1 VADRPTN
8 LYAFC
13 QQTLTEGAA
22 AVAPPTIPGMD
33 TTPREDPLPDQPEVR
48 DPEQGQG
55 MVEYALIIVLVAIG
69 ALIALQVVGHA
80 TNNLYSN
87 ITNSIGP

>member
-1 VADRPTN
+1 
-8 LYAFC
+8 
-13 QQTLTEGAA
+13 
-22 AVAPPTIPGMD
+22 MD
-33 TTPREDPLPDQPEVR
+33 TEALAAELQEQPEAQ

-69 ALIALQVVGHA
+69 ALIALQVLGHA

-87 ITNSIGP
+87 ITSSFPH

>member
-1 VADRPTN
+1 
-8 LYAFC
+8 
-13 QQTLTEGAA
+13 
-22 AVAPPTIPGMD
+22 MD
-33 TTPREDPLPDQPEVR
+33 ISPFDEPLQDQPEAR

-87 ITNSIGP
+87 ITNTFGP